1 MDQRYDVAIIGGGPA
16 GLTAAIYA
24 SRANLKAAVIEAS
37 APGGK
42 LMKTWQIENYPG
54 FEKINGADLGLQMYA
69 QAAGCGAQLVYGQV
83 EKIQPAD
90 QGYSLQLADGS
101 IISAAAVIVAAGT
114 KERTLDLPQA
124 DQFTGH
130 GISYCAVCDGAFY
143 RNQSVAV
150 IGGGNSALE
159 EALYLAS
166 LVKEVFIVVRR
177 TALRADPV
185 VSQQIE
191 KTANVKVIGGYLPD
205 SLLITDNKI
214 SGLRIRNTADATTM
228 DLAVAGIFPYIGAD
242 PATDFLQGMGVT
254 DEKGY
259 IIVNEQMET
268 VRPGLYAAGDV
279 TVKNLRQVV
288 TAVNDGAIAADSA
301 ARRLRGL
308 KK

>member
-54 FEKINGADLGLQMYA
+54 FEKINGADLGLQMYT